1 MLFHEEEEVRASA
14 QTIAARVGGGPFAG
28 AAILGTGWSQACA
41 LLEDS
46 TSIPFDAVAGLAAC
60 GAPGHRG
67 EIFAGSLGP
76 DRWIFFSGRRHLY
89 EGCAAGEVG
98 VPVALARALGADR
111 LLLTCAAGATG
122 EDLAPGT
129 LVLIEDH
136 LNLTGEN
143 PLLAVPLARRRPAF
157 LSMGDAYDPAAL
169 ALAERLA
176 APGII
181 PRAVLASLPGPSFE
195 TPAEYRMLA
204 RLGASIV
211 SMSCALET
219 IAARALGMRVMGLAV
234 VANGPAPPKE
244 GAGADGDAVV
254 SVVASAVSG
263 RLGFLRELLAGY
275 ARL

>member
-1 MLFHEEEEVRASA
+1 MLFHEEDKIRASA
-14 QTIAARVGGGPFAG
+14 RAIAGRLGDGPYAG
-28 AAILGTGWSQACA
+28 AVILGTGWSAACG
-41 LLEDS
+41 LLEAP
-46 TSIPFDAVAGLAAC
+46 TSMPFDDVAGLAAC

-76 DRWIFFSGRRHLY
+76 DRWLFFSGRRHLY
-89 EGCAAGEVG
+89 EGCSAAEVG

-111 LLLTCAAGATG
+111 VLLTCAAGATQ
-122 EDLAPGT
+122 EDLVPGS

-143 PLLAVPLARRRPAF
+143 PLLAVPVAQRHPAF
-157 LSMGDAYDPAAL
+157 LPMANAYDPAAL

-176 APGII
+176 PAGGI

-204 RLGASIV
+204 RLGAGIV
-211 SMSCALET
+211 SMSCVLET
-219 IAARALGMRVMGLAV
+219 ITARALGMRVLALAI
-234 VANGPAPPKE
+234 VANGPARLRQ
-244 GAGADGDAVV
+244 GTGADGGEVV
-254 SVVASAVSG
+254 TVVESAVSG
-263 RLGFLRELLAGY
+263 RLDFLRNLLGGF